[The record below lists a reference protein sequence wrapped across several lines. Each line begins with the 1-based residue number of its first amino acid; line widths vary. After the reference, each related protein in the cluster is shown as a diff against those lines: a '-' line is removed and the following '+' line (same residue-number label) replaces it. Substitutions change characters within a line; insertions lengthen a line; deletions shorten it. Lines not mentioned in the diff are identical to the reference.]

1 MLNLN
6 IITLYYVNLKLSF
19 LILNENI
26 VILNLTKLTLPSLC
40 LIKKTQTKAEMM
52 IINTTQVVPIKTQYM
67 LFPMLFSSV
76 ASGG

>member
-19 LILNENI
+19 LIFNENI

>member
-40 LIKKTQTKAEMM
+40 LIKKTQTKAEMK

-67 LFPMLFSSV
+67 LFPMVFSSV